1 MARSLLTGTQADKTI
16 AARWMMN
23 TSLRIYVGLCILSG
37 AAVVAQV
44 VYFLS
49 KTPSSYRQGDVAA
62 LMLLTF
68 LGILSELKPVR
79 YYLAPGNGSDITL
92 GLAVFLPTLMLY
104 GWPFAVLVA
113 VLASASTDIHDGK
126 PWYKTAFNASN
137 YAIATWIAGQVFT
150 RATDGLATLQPLPF
164 LLGGVLSGVTF
175 FLANIGLLSAV
186 LSLSSGLPI
195 RYILVFN
202 GKFVA
207 PVFASM
213 VGLAVIAAILWTVH
227 PVTVLLLIP
236 PALMTKLS
244 YANYVQLRI
253 ETDNF
258 LQALAEAVDARD
270 PYTAQHS
277 QRVAEL
283 CRAIARRLKLPDR
296 EINQLYAIARV
307 HDVGK
312 IAVRDTILLKPAPL
326 TPEELREMREHVE
339 AGARILGHI
348 SLYRDSLD
356 ILLQHH
362 ERLDGSGY
370 PKGLRGEEIGL
381 PARIL
386 AVADAYDAMT
396 TQRPYRPAKSSEEA
410 VRELYRLTGRQ
421 YDLSVVRA
429 LEDELLE
436 RRALEKPVLATT
448 EPVPELLEAV
458 DPDAPPASAR
468 VVPLRRMDPGRKSP

>member
-1 MARSLLTGTQADKTI
+1 MTPLRETLL
-16 AARWMMN
+16 
-23 TSLRIYVGLCILSG
+23 L
-37 AAVVAQV
+37 
-44 VYFLS
+44 
-49 KTPSSYRQGDVAA
+49 
-62 LMLLTF
+62 
-68 LGILSELKPVR
+68 
-79 YYLAPGNGSDITL
+79 NGRLIT
-92 GLAVFLPTLMLY
+92 
-104 GWPFAVLVA
+104 
-113 VLASASTDIHDGK
+113 
-126 PWYKTAFNASN
+126 
-137 YAIATWIAGQVFT
+137 
-150 RATDGLATLQPLPF
+150 
-164 LLGGVLSGVTF
+164 
-175 FLANIGLLSAV
+175 
-186 LSLSSGLPI
+186 
-195 RYILVFN
+195 
-202 GKFVA
+202 
-207 PVFASM
+207 PVFVSM
-213 VGLAVIAAILWTVH
+213 VGLAVVGSVIWTLH
-227 PVTVLLLIP
+227 PLLIVLLIP
-236 PALMTKLS
+236 AALMTKLS

>member
-1 MARSLLTGTQADKTI
+1 M
-16 AARWMMN
+16 
-23 TSLRIYVGLCILSG
+23 
-37 AAVVAQV
+37 
-44 VYFLS
+44 
-49 KTPSSYRQGDVAA
+49 
-62 LMLLTF
+62 
-68 LGILSELKPVR
+68 
-79 YYLAPGNGSDITL
+79 
-92 GLAVFLPTLMLY
+92 
-104 GWPFAVLVA
+104 
-113 VLASASTDIHDGK
+113 
-126 PWYKTAFNASN
+126 
-137 YAIATWIAGQVFT
+137 
-150 RATDGLATLQPLPF
+150 
-164 LLGGVLSGVTF
+164 
-175 FLANIGLLSAV
+175 
-186 LSLSSGLPI
+186 
-195 RYILVFN
+195 
-202 GKFVA
+202 
-207 PVFASM
+207 
-213 VGLAVIAAILWTVH
+213 H